1 MVSIK
6 RQRQIKLFFILSI
19 ILIVIISL
27 FVIFGYFPYGLHKK
41 DMSEVKMPKDN
52 IAYVSVKSLE
62 KSVLKFSDSIYAY
75 RISHDESMYDFSILL
90 RKADA
95 FADRLRTNDNFLVRM
110 ASKPILKRNAALL
123 FWGYNGNLNNSEIF
137 YLFDIGRLNSFIFK
151 SFFNP
156 ESLTIDNIT
165 YEVKKINYNGN
176 RIYAL
181 DNGSPYFFFSFY
193 KGLLIV
199 TKNYNHIKKLID
211 FLHSNAGG
219 INEVILLKNVEN
231 KYYSDISFYINK
243 QLFDYNKCEGSLLFT
258 PLQYFNNAYS
268 IYGNAKIND
277 DNGLMD
283 IFVDYEYG
291 GSERYSLYG
300 LEGQIDIQNYLPKER
315 TVMYFAL
322 KSYLAGLYPIMYND
336 LKVDHE
342 NKLASELYNLFT
354 KMNDV
359 YSFGSIINDLYGEI
373 AFAYIESK
381 RSELIYPVMIF
392 NIENDTA
399 LLPKLEVALLEAL
412 LEKYPNLIKKERNYN
427 NSYIYSYDLNNGNMF
442 YYTFVD
448 KVYFVSEN
456 EKAME
461 TIIDSVYDGESLD
474 TYIKS
479 QISKNINPDYIFTI
493 QLAKSQD
500 ILRYFNIPLRTWSYP
515 NSIIIGSTI
524 NSNYTHIN
532 IDFKANFNSVSK

>member
-27 FVIFGYFPYGLHKK
+27 FIIFGYFPYGLHKK
-41 DMSEVKMPKDN
+41 NMSEVKMPKDN
-52 IAYVSVKSLE
+52 IAYVSVKSLD

-95 FADRLRTNDNFLVRM
+95 FADRLRTNDNFLVKM
-110 ASKPILKRNAALL
+110 ASKPILRRNAALL
-123 FWGYNGNLNNSEIF
+123 FWGYNGNLDNSEIF

-151 SFFNP
+151 SFFNS
-156 ESLTIDNIT
+156 ENLTIDNIT
-165 YEVKKINYNGN
+165 YEVKKINYNGS

-181 DNGSPYFFFSFY
+181 DNGSPYLFFNFY

-211 FLHSNAGG
+211 FLNSDTDG
-219 INEVILLKNVEN
+219 ISEIKLLNNVEN
-231 KYYSDISFYINK
+231 KYESDISFYVNK

-258 PLQYFNNAYS
+258 PLQFFDNAYS
-268 IYGNAKIND
+268 IYGNAKINN

-300 LEGQIDIQNYLPKER
+300 LEGAIDIQNYLPKER

-336 LKVDHE
+336 LKMDHN
-342 NKLASELYNLFT
+342 NKLYSELYNLFT

-359 YSFGSIINDLYGEI
+359 YSFGSIINDLYGEM
-373 AFAYIESK
+373 AVAYIESK

-399 LLPKLEVALLEAL
+399 LLPKLEVAL

-442 YYTFVD
+442 YYTFID

-493 QLAKSQD
+493 QLAKSQN

-524 NSNYTHIN
+524 NSNYTHVN

>member
-27 FVIFGYFPYGLHKK
+27 FIIFGYFPYGLHKK
-41 DMSEVKMPKDN
+41 NMSEVKMPKDN
-52 IAYVSVKSLE
+52 IAYVSVKSLD

-95 FADRLRTNDNFLVRM
+95 FADRLRTNDNFLVKM
-110 ASKPILKRNAALL
+110 ASKPILRRNAALL
-123 FWGYNGNLNNSEIF
+123 FWGYNGNLDNSEIF

-151 SFFNP
+151 SFFNS
-156 ESLTIDNIT
+156 ENLTIDNIT
-165 YEVKKINYNGN
+165 YEVKKINYNGS

-181 DNGSPYFFFSFY
+181 DNGSPYLFFNFH

-211 FLHSNAGG
+211 FLNSDTDG
-219 INEVILLKNVEN
+219 ISEVKLLNNVEN
-231 KYYSDISFYINK
+231 KYESDISFYVNK

-258 PLQYFNNAYS
+258 PLQFFDNAYS
-268 IYGNAKIND
+268 IYGNAKINN

-300 LEGQIDIQNYLPKER
+300 LEGAIDIQNYLPKER

-336 LKVDHE
+336 LKMDHN
-342 NKLASELYNLFT
+342 NKLYSELYNLFT

-359 YSFGSIINDLYGEI
+359 YLFGSIINDLYGEM
-373 AFAYIESK
+373 AVAYIESK

-399 LLPKLEVALLEAL
+399 LLPKLEVAL

-442 YYTFVD
+442 YYTFID

-524 NSNYTHIN
+524 NSNYTHVN

>member
-19 ILIVIISL
+19 ILIIIISL
-27 FVIFGYFPYGLHKK
+27 FIIFGYFPYGLHKK

-95 FADRLRTNDNFLVRM
+95 FADRLRTNDNFLVKM
-110 ASKPILKRNAALL
+110 ASKPILRRNAALL
-123 FWGYNGNLNNSEIF
+123 FWGYNGSLDNSEIF
-137 YLFDIGRLNSFIFK
+137 YLFDVGRLNSFIFK

-231 KYYSDISFYINK
+231 KYDSDISFYINK

-399 LLPKLEVALLEAL
+399 LLPKLEVSL

-427 NSYIYSYDLNNGNMF
+427 NHYIYSYDLNNGNMF

-456 EKAME
+456 EKAIE

-479 QISKNINPDYIFTI
+479 QTSKNINPDYIFTI

>member
-6 RQRQIKLFFILSI
+6 RQRQIKLFCILSI

-27 FVIFGYFPYGLHKK
+27 FIIFGYFPYGLHKK
-41 DMSEVKMPKDN
+41 DMSEVKIPKDN
-52 IAYVSVKSLE
+52 IAYVSVKSLD
-62 KSVLKFSDSIYAY
+62 KSLLKFSDSIYAY

-95 FADRLRTNDNFLVRM
+95 FADRLKTNDNFFVKM
-110 ASKPILKRNAALL
+110 ASKPILRRNAALL
-123 FWGYNGNLNNSEIF
+123 FWGYNGNLDNSEIF
-137 YLFDIGRLNSFIFK
+137 YLFDIGRLNSFIFRF
-151 SFFNP
+151 FFNS
-156 ESLTIDNIT
+156 ERLTIDNIT
-165 YEVKKINYNGN
+165 YEVKKINYNGS

-181 DNGSPYFFFSFY
+181 DNGSPYLFFNFY

-211 FLHSNAGG
+211 FLNSDAES
-219 INEVILLKNVEN
+219 INEIRLLNNVEN
-231 KYYSDISFYINK
+231 KYESDISFYVNK
-243 QLFDYNKCEGSLLFT
+243 QLFDYNNCEGSLLFT
-258 PLQYFNNAYS
+258 PLKYFNKAYI

-277 DNGLMD
+277 DNGLID

-300 LEGQIDIQNYLPKER
+300 LEGNIDIQNYLPKEK

-322 KSYLAGLYPIMYND
+322 KSYLAGLYPIIYND
-336 LKVDHE
+336 LKMDHN
-342 NKLASELYNLFT
+342 NKLYSELYNLFT

-359 YSFGSIINDLYGEI
+359 YSFGSIINDLYGEM
-373 AFAYIESK
+373 AAAYIEAK
-381 RSELIYPVMIF
+381 RSELIYPVIIF
-392 NIENDTA
+392 NIENDA
-399 LLPKLEVALLEAL
+399 DLLPKLEIAL
-412 LEKYPNLIKKERNYN
+412 LEKYNNLIKKERNYN
-427 NSYIYSYDLNNGNMF
+427 NHYIYSYDLNNGNMF
-442 YYTFVD
+442 YYTFID

-456 EKAME
+456 EKAIE
-461 TIIDSVYDGESLD
+461 TIIDSIYDGESLD

-493 QLAKSQD
+493 QLSKSQD

-515 NSIIIGSTI
+515 NSIIVGSAI

-532 IDFKANFNSVSK
+532 IDFEANFNSVSK

>member
-27 FVIFGYFPYGLHKK
+27 FIIFGYFPYGLHKK
-41 DMSEVKMPKDN
+41 NMSEVKMPKDN
-52 IAYVSVKSLE
+52 IAYVSVKSLD

-95 FADRLRTNDNFLVRM
+95 FADRLRTNDNFLVKM
-110 ASKPILKRNAALL
+110 ASKPILRRNAALL
-123 FWGYNGNLNNSEIF
+123 FWGYNGNLDNSEIF

-151 SFFNP
+151 SFFNS
-156 ESLTIDNIT
+156 ENLTIDNIT
-165 YEVKKINYNGN
+165 YEVKKINYNGS

-181 DNGSPYFFFSFY
+181 DNGSPYLFFNFY

-211 FLHSNAGG
+211 FLNSDTDG
-219 INEVILLKNVEN
+219 ISEVKLLNNVEN
-231 KYYSDISFYINK
+231 KYESDISFYVNK

-258 PLQYFNNAYS
+258 PLQFFDNAYS
-268 IYGNAKIND
+268 IYGNAKINN

-300 LEGQIDIQNYLPKER
+300 LEDAIDIQNYLPKER

-336 LKVDHE
+336 LKMDHN
-342 NKLASELYNLFT
+342 NKLYSELYNLFT

-359 YSFGSIINDLYGEI
+359 YSFGSIINDLYGEM
-373 AFAYIESK
+373 AVAYIESK

-399 LLPKLEVALLEAL
+399 LLPKLEVAL

-442 YYTFVD
+442 YYTFID

-493 QLAKSQD
+493 QLAKSQN

-524 NSNYTHIN
+524 NSNYTHVN

>member
-95 FADRLRTNDNFLVRM
+95 FADRLRTNDNFLVKM

-231 KYYSDISFYINK
+231 KYDSDISFYINK

-268 IYGNAKIND
+268 IYGNAKINN

-300 LEGQIDIQNYLPKER
+300 LEGEIDIQNYLPKER

-399 LLPKLEVALLEAL
+399 LLPKLEVSL

-456 EKAME
+456 EKAIE

-532 IDFKANFNSVSK
+532 IDFKANFNSVIK

>member
-27 FVIFGYFPYGLHKK
+27 FIIFGYFPYGLHKK
-41 DMSEVKMPKDN
+41 NMSEVKMPKDN
-52 IAYVSVKSLE
+52 IAYVSVKSLD

-95 FADRLRTNDNFLVRM
+95 FADRLRTNDNFLVKM
-110 ASKPILKRNAALL
+110 SSKPILRRNAALL
-123 FWGYNGNLNNSEIF
+123 FWGYNGNLDNSEFF

-151 SFFNP
+151 SFFNS
-156 ESLTIDNIT
+156 ENLTIDNIT
-165 YEVKKINYNGN
+165 YEVKKINYNGS

-181 DNGSPYFFFSFY
+181 DNGSPYLFFNFY

-211 FLHSNAGG
+211 FLNSDTDG
-219 INEVILLKNVEN
+219 ISEIKLLNNVEN
-231 KYYSDISFYINK
+231 KYESDIFFYVNK

-258 PLQYFNNAYS
+258 PLQFFDNAYS
-268 IYGNAKIND
+268 IYGNVKINN

-300 LEGQIDIQNYLPKER
+300 LEGAIDIQNYLPKER

-336 LKVDHE
+336 LKMDHN
-342 NKLASELYNLFT
+342 NKLYSELYNLFT

-359 YSFGSIINDLYGEI
+359 YSFGSIINDLYGEM
-373 AFAYIESK
+373 AVAYIESK

-399 LLPKLEVALLEAL
+399 LLPKLEVAL

-442 YYTFVD
+442 YYTFID

-479 QISKNINPDYIFTI
+479 QTSKNINPDYIFTI
-493 QLAKSQD
+493 QLAKSQN

-524 NSNYTHIN
+524 NSNYTHVN

>member
-27 FVIFGYFPYGLHKK
+27 FIIFGYFPYGLHKK
-41 DMSEVKMPKDN
+41 NMSEVKMPKDN
-52 IAYVSVKSLE
+52 IAYVSVKSLD

-95 FADRLRTNDNFLVRM
+95 FADRLRTNDNFLVKM
-110 ASKPILKRNAALL
+110 ASKPILRRNAALL
-123 FWGYNGNLNNSEIF
+123 FWGYNGNLDNSEIF

-151 SFFNP
+151 SFFNS
-156 ESLTIDNIT
+156 ENLTIDNIT
-165 YEVKKINYNGN
+165 YEVKKINYNGS

-181 DNGSPYFFFSFY
+181 DNGSPYLFFNFY

-211 FLHSNAGG
+211 FLNSDTDG
-219 INEVILLKNVEN
+219 ISEVKLLNNVEN
-231 KYYSDISFYINK
+231 KYESDISFYVNK

-258 PLQYFNNAYS
+258 PLQFFDNAYS
-268 IYGNAKIND
+268 IYGNAKINN

-300 LEGQIDIQNYLPKER
+300 LEGAIDIQNYLPKER

-336 LKVDHE
+336 LKMDHN
-342 NKLASELYNLFT
+342 NKLYSELYNLFT

-359 YSFGSIINDLYGEI
+359 YSFGSIINDLYGEM
-373 AFAYIESK
+373 AVAYIESK

-399 LLPKLEVALLEAL
+399 LLPKLEVAL

-442 YYTFVD
+442 YYTFID

-479 QISKNINPDYIFTI
+479 QTSKNINPDYIFTI
-493 QLAKSQD
+493 QLAKSQN

-524 NSNYTHIN
+524 NSNYTHVN

>member
-27 FVIFGYFPYGLHKK
+27 FIIFGYFPYGLHKK
-41 DMSEVKMPKDN
+41 NMSEVKMPKDN
-52 IAYVSVKSLE
+52 IAYVSVKSLD

-95 FADRLRTNDNFLVRM
+95 FADRLRTNDNFLVKM
-110 ASKPILKRNAALL
+110 ASKPILRRNAALL
-123 FWGYNGNLNNSEIF
+123 FWGYNGNLDNSEIF

-151 SFFNP
+151 SFFNS
-156 ESLTIDNIT
+156 ENLTIDNIT
-165 YEVKKINYNGN
+165 YEVKKINYNGS

-181 DNGSPYFFFSFY
+181 DNGSPYLFFNFY

-211 FLHSNAGG
+211 FLNSDTDG
-219 INEVILLKNVEN
+219 ISEIKLLNNVEN
-231 KYYSDISFYINK
+231 KYESDISFYVNK

-258 PLQYFNNAYS
+258 PLQFFDNAYS
-268 IYGNAKIND
+268 IYGNAKINN

-300 LEGQIDIQNYLPKER
+300 LEGAIDIQNYLPKER

-336 LKVDHE
+336 LKMDHN
-342 NKLASELYNLFT
+342 NKLYSELYNLFT

-359 YSFGSIINDLYGEI
+359 YSFGSIINDLYGEM
-373 AFAYIESK
+373 AVAYIESK

-399 LLPKLEVALLEAL
+399 LLPKLEVAL

-442 YYTFVD
+442 YYTFID

-479 QISKNINPDYIFTI
+479 QTSKNINPDYIFTI
-493 QLAKSQD
+493 QLAKSQN

-524 NSNYTHIN
+524 NSNYTHVN

>member
-19 ILIVIISL
+19 TLIVIISL
-27 FVIFGYFPYGLHKK
+27 FIIFGYFPYGLHKK
-41 DMSEVKMPKDN
+41 NMSEVKMPKDN
-52 IAYVSVKSLE
+52 IAYVSVKSLD

-95 FADRLRTNDNFLVRM
+95 FADRLRTNDNFLVKM
-110 ASKPILKRNAALL
+110 ASKSILRRNAALL
-123 FWGYNGNLNNSEIF
+123 FWGYNGNLDNSEIF

-151 SFFNP
+151 SFFNS
-156 ESLTIDNIT
+156 ENLTIDNIT
-165 YEVKKINYNGN
+165 YEVKKINYNGS

-181 DNGSPYFFFSFY
+181 DNGSPYLFFNFY

-211 FLHSNAGG
+211 FLNSDTDG
-219 INEVILLKNVEN
+219 ISEIKLLNNVEN
-231 KYYSDISFYINK
+231 KYESDISFYVNK

-258 PLQYFNNAYS
+258 PLQFFDNAYS
-268 IYGNAKIND
+268 IYGNAKINN

-300 LEGQIDIQNYLPKER
+300 LEGAIDIQNYLPKER

-336 LKVDHE
+336 LKMDHN
-342 NKLASELYNLFT
+342 NKLYSELYNLFT
-354 KMNDV
+354 KMNNV
-359 YSFGSIINDLYGEI
+359 YSFGSIINDLYGEM
-373 AFAYIESK
+373 AVAYIESK

-399 LLPKLEVALLEAL
+399 LLPKLEVAL

-442 YYTFVD
+442 YYTFID

-493 QLAKSQD
+493 QLAKSQN

-524 NSNYTHIN
+524 NSNYTHVN

>member
-27 FVIFGYFPYGLHKK
+27 FIIFGYFPYGLHKK
-41 DMSEVKMPKDN
+41 NMSEVKMPKDN
-52 IAYVSVKSLE
+52 IAYVSVKSLD

-95 FADRLRTNDNFLVRM
+95 FADRLRTNDNFLVKM
-110 ASKPILKRNAALL
+110 SSKPILRRNAALL
-123 FWGYNGNLNNSEIF
+123 FWGYNGNLDNSEFF

-151 SFFNP
+151 SFFNS
-156 ESLTIDNIT
+156 ENLTIDNIT
-165 YEVKKINYNGN
+165 YEVKKINYNGS

-181 DNGSPYFFFSFY
+181 DNGSPYLFFNFY

-211 FLHSNAGG
+211 FLNSDTDG
-219 INEVILLKNVEN
+219 ISEIKLLNNVEN
-231 KYYSDISFYINK
+231 KYESDISFYVNK

-258 PLQYFNNAYS
+258 PLQFFDNAYS
-268 IYGNAKIND
+268 IYGNVKINN

-300 LEGQIDIQNYLPKER
+300 LEGAIDIQNYLPKER

-336 LKVDHE
+336 LKMDHN
-342 NKLASELYNLFT
+342 NKLYSELYNLFT

-359 YSFGSIINDLYGEI
+359 YSFGSIINDLYGEM
-373 AFAYIESK
+373 AVAYIESK

-399 LLPKLEVALLEAL
+399 LLPKLEVAL

-442 YYTFVD
+442 YYTFID

-479 QISKNINPDYIFTI
+479 QTSKNINPDYIFTI
-493 QLAKSQD
+493 QLAKSQN

-524 NSNYTHIN
+524 NSNYTHVN

>member
-27 FVIFGYFPYGLHKK
+27 FIIFGYFPYGLHKK
-41 DMSEVKMPKDN
+41 NMSEVKMPKDN
-52 IAYVSVKSLE
+52 IAYVSVKSLD

-95 FADRLRTNDNFLVRM
+95 FADRLRTNDNFLVKM
-110 ASKPILKRNAALL
+110 ASKPILRRNAALL
-123 FWGYNGNLNNSEIF
+123 FWGYNENLDNSEIF

-151 SFFNP
+151 SFFNS
-156 ESLTIDNIT
+156 ENLTIDNIT
-165 YEVKKINYNGN
+165 YEVKKINYNGS

-181 DNGSPYFFFSFY
+181 DNGSPYLFFNFH

-211 FLHSNAGG
+211 FLNSDTDG
-219 INEVILLKNVEN
+219 ISEVKLLNNVEN
-231 KYYSDISFYINK
+231 KYESDISFYVNK

-258 PLQYFNNAYS
+258 PLQFFDNAYS
-268 IYGNAKIND
+268 IYGNAKINN

-300 LEGQIDIQNYLPKER
+300 LEGAIDIQNYLPKER

-336 LKVDHE
+336 LKMDHN
-342 NKLASELYNLFT
+342 NKLYSELYNLFT

-359 YSFGSIINDLYGEI
+359 YSFGSIINDLYGEM
-373 AFAYIESK
+373 AVAYIESK

-399 LLPKLEVALLEAL
+399 LLPKLEVAL

-524 NSNYTHIN
+524 NSNYTHVN

>member
-19 ILIVIISL
+19 ILIIIISL
-27 FVIFGYFPYGLHKK
+27 FIIFGYFPYGLHKK

-52 IAYVSVKSLE
+52 IAYVSVKSLD

-95 FADRLRTNDNFLVRM
+95 FADRLITNDNFLIKM
-110 ASKPILKRNAALL
+110 ASKPILRRNAALL
-123 FWGYNGNLNNSEIF
+123 FWGYNGSLDNSEIF

-151 SFFNP
+151 SFFNS
-156 ESLTIDNIT
+156 ENLTIDNIT
-165 YEVKKINYNGN
+165 YEVKKINYNGS

-181 DNGSPYFFFSFY
+181 DNGSPYLFFNFY

-211 FLHSNAGG
+211 FLNSDTDS
-219 INEVILLKNVEN
+219 IIEVKLLNNVEN
-231 KYYSDISFYINK
+231 KYESDISFYVNK

-258 PLQYFNNAYS
+258 PLQFFNNAYS
-268 IYGNAKIND
+268 IYGNAKINN

-300 LEGQIDIQNYLPKER
+300 LDGEIDIQNYLPKER

-336 LKVDHE
+336 LKMDHD
-342 NKLASELYNLFT
+342 NKLYSELYNLFT

-373 AFAYIESK
+373 AVAYIESK

-399 LLPKLEVALLEAL
+399 LLPKLEVAL

-456 EKAME
+456 EKAIE

-524 NSNYTHIN
+524 NSNYTHVN

>member
-123 FWGYNGNLNNSEIF
+123 FFVYNGNLNNSEIF

-399 LLPKLEVALLEAL
+399 LLPKLEVSL

-456 EKAME
+456 EKAIE

>member
-27 FVIFGYFPYGLHKK
+27 FIIFGYFPYGLHKK
-41 DMSEVKMPKDN
+41 DMSEVKIPKDN
-52 IAYVSVKSLE
+52 IAYVSVKSLD
-62 KSVLKFSDSIYAY
+62 KSILKFSDSIYAY

-90 RKADA
+90 RKAGA
-95 FADRLRTNDNFLVRM
+95 FADRLRTNDNFFIKM
-110 ASKPILKRNAALL
+110 ASKPMLRRNSALL
-123 FWGYNGNLNNSEIF
+123 FWGYNGNLDNSEIF
-137 YLFDIGRLNSFIFK
+137 YLFDIGRLNSFIFS
-151 SFFNP
+151 SFFNS

-165 YEVKKINYNGN
+165 YELKKVNYNGN
-176 RIYAL
+176 KIYAL
-181 DNGSPYFFFSFY
+181 DNGSPYFFFTFY
-193 KGLLIV
+193 KGLLII
-199 TKNYNHIKKLID
+199 TKNYNHVKKLID
-211 FLHSNAGG
+211 FLNSDANG
-219 INEVILLKNVEN
+219 IDEVELLNNVEN
-231 KYYSDISFYINK
+231 KYESDISFYINK

-258 PLQYFNNAYS
+258 PLQYFNNAYT
-268 IYGNAKIND
+268 IYGNAKINN

-336 LKVDHE
+336 LKMDHN
-342 NKLASELYNLFT
+342 NKLYSELYNLFT

-359 YSFGSIINDLYGEI
+359 YSFGSIINDLYGEM
-373 AFAYIESK
+373 AVAYIESK

-392 NIENDTA
+392 NIENDAA
-399 LLPKLEVALLEAL
+399 LLPKLEVAL

-427 NSYIYSYDLNNGNMF
+427 NRYIYSYDLNNGNMF

-456 EKAME
+456 EKAIE

-474 TYIKS
+474 SYIKT
-479 QISKNINPDYIFTI
+479 QISKNINPDYVFTI
-493 QLAKSQD
+493 QLSKSQD

-524 NSNYTHIN
+524 NSNYTHVN

>member
-27 FVIFGYFPYGLHKK
+27 FIIFGYFPYGLHKK
-41 DMSEVKMPKDN
+41 NMSEVKMPKDN
-52 IAYVSVKSLE
+52 IAYVSVKSLD

-95 FADRLRTNDNFLVRM
+95 FADRLRTNDNFLVKM
-110 ASKPILKRNAALL
+110 ASKPILRRNAALL
-123 FWGYNGNLNNSEIF
+123 FWGYNGNLDNSEIF

-151 SFFNP
+151 SFFNS
-156 ESLTIDNIT
+156 ENLTIDNIT
-165 YEVKKINYNGN
+165 YEVKKINYNGS

-181 DNGSPYFFFSFY
+181 DNGSPYLFFNFY

-211 FLHSNAGG
+211 FLNSDTDG
-219 INEVILLKNVEN
+219 ISEVKLLNNVEN
-231 KYYSDISFYINK
+231 KYESDISFYVNK

-258 PLQYFNNAYS
+258 PLQFFDNAYS
-268 IYGNAKIND
+268 IYGNAKINN

-300 LEGQIDIQNYLPKER
+300 LEGAIDIQNYLPKER

-336 LKVDHE
+336 LKMDHN
-342 NKLASELYNLFT
+342 NKLYSELYNLFT

-359 YSFGSIINDLYGEI
+359 YSFGSIINDLYGEM
-373 AFAYIESK
+373 AVAYIESK

-399 LLPKLEVALLEAL
+399 LLPKLEVAL

-442 YYTFVD
+442 YYTFID

-479 QISKNINPDYIFTI
+479 QTSKNINPDYIFTI
-493 QLAKSQD
+493 QLAKSQN

-524 NSNYTHIN
+524 NSNYTHVN
-532 IDFKANFNSVSK
+532 IYFKANFNSVSK

>member
-1 MVSIK
+1 MVRIK

-27 FVIFGYFPYGLHKK
+27 FIIFGYFPYGLHKK
-41 DMSEVKMPKDN
+41 NMSEVKMPKDN
-52 IAYVSVKSLE
+52 IAYVSVKSLD

-95 FADRLRTNDNFLVRM
+95 FADRLRTNDNFLVKM
-110 ASKPILKRNAALL
+110 ASKPILRRNAALL
-123 FWGYNGNLNNSEIF
+123 FWGYNGNLDNSEIF

-151 SFFNP
+151 SFFNS
-156 ESLTIDNIT
+156 ENLTIDNIT
-165 YEVKKINYNGN
+165 YEVKKINYNGS

-181 DNGSPYFFFSFY
+181 DNGSPYLFFNFY

-211 FLHSNAGG
+211 FLNSDTDG
-219 INEVILLKNVEN
+219 ISEIKLLNNVEN
-231 KYYSDISFYINK
+231 KYESDISFYVNK

-258 PLQYFNNAYS
+258 PLQFFDNAYS
-268 IYGNAKIND
+268 IYGNAKINN

-300 LEGQIDIQNYLPKER
+300 LEGAIDIQNYLPKER

-336 LKVDHE
+336 LKMDHN
-342 NKLASELYNLFT
+342 NKLYSELYNLFT

-359 YSFGSIINDLYGEI
+359 YSFGSIINDLYGEM
-373 AFAYIESK
+373 AVAYIESK

-399 LLPKLEVALLEAL
+399 LLPKLEVAL

-442 YYTFVD
+442 YYTFID

-493 QLAKSQD
+493 QLAKSQN

-524 NSNYTHIN
+524 NSNYTHVN
-532 IDFKANFNSVSK
+532 IDFKANFNNVSK

>member
-27 FVIFGYFPYGLHKK
+27 FIIFGYFPYGLHKK
-41 DMSEVKMPKDN
+41 DMSEVKIPKDN
-52 IAYVSVKSLE
+52 IAYVSVKSLD
-62 KSVLKFSDSIYAY
+62 KSILKFSDSIYAY

-95 FADRLRTNDNFLVRM
+95 FADRLRTNDNFLVKM
-110 ASKPILKRNAALL
+110 ASKPILRRNAALL

-151 SFFNP
+151 SFFNS
-156 ESLTIDNIT
+156 ENLTIDNIT
-165 YEVKKINYNGN
+165 YEVKKINYNGS

-181 DNGSPYFFFSFY
+181 DNGSPYLFFNFH

-199 TKNYNHIKKLID
+199 AKNYNHIKKLID
-211 FLHSNAGG
+211 FLNSNAES
-219 INEVILLKNVEN
+219 INEVRLLKNVEN
-231 KYYSDISFYINK
+231 KYESDISFYVNK

-268 IYGNAKIND
+268 IYGNAKINN

-300 LEGQIDIQNYLPKER
+300 LEGEIDIQNYLPKER

-322 KSYLAGLYPIMYND
+322 KSYLAGLYPVMYND
-336 LKVDHE
+336 LKMEHN
-342 NKLASELYNLFT
+342 NKLSSELYNLFT

-359 YSFGSIINDLYGEI
+359 YSFGSIINDLYGEM
-373 AFAYIESK
+373 AVAYIESK

-399 LLPKLEVALLEAL
+399 LLPKLEVALLE
-412 LEKYPNLIKKERNYN
+412 KYPNLIKKERNYN
-427 NSYIYSYDLNNGNMF
+427 NHYIYSYDLNNGNMF

-456 EKAME
+456 EKAIE

-479 QISKNINPDYIFTI
+479 QTSKNINPDYIFTI

-532 IDFKANFNSVSK
+532 IDFKANFNNVSK

>member
-27 FVIFGYFPYGLHKK
+27 FIIFGYFPYGLHKK
-41 DMSEVKMPKDN
+41 NMSEVKMPKDN
-52 IAYVSVKSLE
+52 IAYVSVKSLD

-95 FADRLRTNDNFLVRM
+95 FADRLRTNDNFLVKM
-110 ASKPILKRNAALL
+110 ASKPILRRNAALL
-123 FWGYNGNLNNSEIF
+123 FWGYNGSLDNSEIF

-151 SFFNP
+151 SFFNS
-156 ESLTIDNIT
+156 ENLTIDNIT
-165 YEVKKINYNGN
+165 YEVKKINYNGS

-181 DNGSPYFFFSFY
+181 DNGSPYLFFNFY

-211 FLHSNAGG
+211 FLNSDTDG
-219 INEVILLKNVEN
+219 ISEVKLLNNVEN
-231 KYYSDISFYINK
+231 KYESDISFYVNK

-258 PLQYFNNAYS
+258 PLQFFDNAYS
-268 IYGNAKIND
+268 IYGNAKINN

-300 LEGQIDIQNYLPKER
+300 LDGSIDIQNYLPKER

-336 LKVDHE
+336 LKMDHN
-342 NKLASELYNLFT
+342 NKLYSELYNLFT

-359 YSFGSIINDLYGEI
+359 YSFGSIINDLYGEM
-373 AFAYIESK
+373 AVAYIESK
-381 RSELIYPVMIF
+381 RSELIYPLMIF

-399 LLPKLEVALLEAL
+399 LLPKLEVAL

-456 EKAME
+456 EKAIE

>member
-27 FVIFGYFPYGLHKK
+27 FIIFGYFPYGLHKK
-41 DMSEVKMPKDN
+41 NMSEVKMPKDN
-52 IAYVSVKSLE
+52 IAYVSVKSLD

-95 FADRLRTNDNFLVRM
+95 FADRLRTNYNFLVKM
-110 ASKPILKRNAALL
+110 ASKPILRRNAALL
-123 FWGYNGNLNNSEIF
+123 FWGYNGNLDNSEIF

-151 SFFNP
+151 SFFNS
-156 ESLTIDNIT
+156 ENLTIDNIT
-165 YEVKKINYNGN
+165 YEVKKINYNGS

-181 DNGSPYFFFSFY
+181 DNGSPYLFFNFH

-211 FLHSNAGG
+211 FLNSDTDG
-219 INEVILLKNVEN
+219 ISEVKLLNNVEN
-231 KYYSDISFYINK
+231 KYESDISFYVNK

-258 PLQYFNNAYS
+258 PLQFFDNAYS
-268 IYGNAKIND
+268 IYGNAKINN

-300 LEGQIDIQNYLPKER
+300 LEGAIDIQNYLPKER

-336 LKVDHE
+336 LKMDHN
-342 NKLASELYNLFT
+342 NKLYSELYNLFT

-359 YSFGSIINDLYGEI
+359 YSFGSIINDLYGEM
-373 AFAYIESK
+373 AVAYIESK

-399 LLPKLEVALLEAL
+399 LLPKLEVAL

-442 YYTFVD
+442 YYTFID

-524 NSNYTHIN
+524 NSNYTHVN

>member
-27 FVIFGYFPYGLHKK
+27 FIIFGYFPYGLHKK
-41 DMSEVKMPKDN
+41 NMSEVKMPKDN
-52 IAYVSVKSLE
+52 IAYVSVKSLD

-95 FADRLRTNDNFLVRM
+95 FADRLRTNDNFLVKM
-110 ASKPILKRNAALL
+110 ASKPILRRNAALL
-123 FWGYNGNLNNSEIF
+123 FWGYNGNLDNSEIF

-151 SFFNP
+151 SFFNS
-156 ESLTIDNIT
+156 ENLTIDNIT
-165 YEVKKINYNGN
+165 YEVKKINYNGS

-181 DNGSPYFFFSFY
+181 DNGSPYLFFNFY

-211 FLHSNAGG
+211 FLNSDTDG
-219 INEVILLKNVEN
+219 ISEIKLLNNVEN
-231 KYYSDISFYINK
+231 KYESDISFYVNK

-258 PLQYFNNAYS
+258 PLQFFDNAYS
-268 IYGNAKIND
+268 IYGNAKINN

-300 LEGQIDIQNYLPKER
+300 LEGAIDIQNYLPKER

-336 LKVDHE
+336 LKMEHN
-342 NKLASELYNLFT
+342 NKLYSELYNLFT

-359 YSFGSIINDLYGEI
+359 YSFGSIINDLYGEM
-373 AFAYIESK
+373 AVAYIESK

-399 LLPKLEVALLEAL
+399 LLPKLEVAL

-442 YYTFVD
+442 YYTFID

-479 QISKNINPDYIFTI
+479 QTSKNINPDYIFTI
-493 QLAKSQD
+493 QLAKSQN

-524 NSNYTHIN
+524 NSNYTHVN

>member
-27 FVIFGYFPYGLHKK
+27 FIIFGYFPYGLHKK
-41 DMSEVKMPKDN
+41 NMSEVKMPKDN
-52 IAYVSVKSLE
+52 IAYVSVKSLD

-95 FADRLRTNDNFLVRM
+95 FADRLRTNDNFLVKM
-110 ASKPILKRNAALL
+110 ASKPILRRNAALL
-123 FWGYNGNLNNSEIF
+123 FWGYNGNLDNSEIF

-151 SFFNP
+151 SFFNS
-156 ESLTIDNIT
+156 ENLTIDNIT
-165 YEVKKINYNGN
+165 YEVKKINYNGS

-181 DNGSPYFFFSFY
+181 DNGSPYLFFNFY

-211 FLHSNAGG
+211 FLNSDTDG
-219 INEVILLKNVEN
+219 ISEVKLLNNVEN
-231 KYYSDISFYINK
+231 KYESDISFYVNK

-258 PLQYFNNAYS
+258 PLQFFDNAYS
-268 IYGNAKIND
+268 IYGNAKINN

-300 LEGQIDIQNYLPKER
+300 LDGSIDIQNYLPKER

-336 LKVDHE
+336 LKMDHN
-342 NKLASELYNLFT
+342 NKLYSELYNLFT

-359 YSFGSIINDLYGEI
+359 YSFGSIINDLYGEM
-373 AFAYIESK
+373 AVAYIESK

-399 LLPKLEVALLEAL
+399 LLPKLEVAL

-456 EKAME
+456 EKAIE